1 MPTGWAPAA
10 ASALLNT
17 LNTGGE
23 NGQLHT
29 GDPGAAGTASPSALT
44 TREVITHST
53 SSAGSPLALTSV
65 PTWSMTA
72 TETLAFLSVW
82 DDSSVFRYSVPL
94 AVAQAV
100 NAGDTVI
107 LDALDIVLGPVAA
120 D

>member
-17 LNTGGE
+17 LNSGGE

-29 GDPGAAGTASPSALT
+29 GDPGGSGTANPSAVT
-44 TREVITHST
+44 TREAITHST
-53 SSAGSPLALTSV
+53 SSAGSPLALTNT
-65 PTWSMTA
+65 PAWTMTA
-72 TETLAFLSVW
+72 TETIACLSIW
-82 DDSSVFRYSVPL
+82 DSSSVFRYSVPL

-107 LDALDIVLGPVAA
+107 LDALDIVLGPVASG
-120 D
+120 